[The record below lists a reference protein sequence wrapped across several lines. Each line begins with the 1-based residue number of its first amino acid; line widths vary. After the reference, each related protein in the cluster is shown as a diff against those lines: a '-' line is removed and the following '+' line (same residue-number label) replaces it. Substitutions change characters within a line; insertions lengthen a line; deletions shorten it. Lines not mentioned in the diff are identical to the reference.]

1 MELKRYI
8 NNLLIR
14 TIISLLLFFILA
26 TILKRDDYYY
36 KLYNIIFNT
45 SIDYSYLKSKSNYL
59 LGKYI
64 LNKESFVSSNT
75 LLYKD
80 LKYQN
85 NINYLTVDHNYIIN
99 NICDGVVVNKN
110 HSSLIVE
117 CDTMITIK
125 YDNIENINVN
135 LYDYLTKDVILGNT
149 VNDQLVLTIKHGSNY
164 LNYEDYI

>member
-64 LNKESFVSSNT
+64 LNKESFVSLSSVK
-75 LLYKD
+75 LL
-80 LKYQN
+80 L
-85 NINYLTVDHNYIIN
+85 
-99 NICDGVVVNKN
+99 
-110 HSSLIVE
+110 
-117 CDTMITIK
+117 
-125 YDNIENINVN
+125 
-135 LYDYLTKDVILGNT
+135 
-149 VNDQLVLTIKHGSNY
+149 
-164 LNYEDYI
+164 